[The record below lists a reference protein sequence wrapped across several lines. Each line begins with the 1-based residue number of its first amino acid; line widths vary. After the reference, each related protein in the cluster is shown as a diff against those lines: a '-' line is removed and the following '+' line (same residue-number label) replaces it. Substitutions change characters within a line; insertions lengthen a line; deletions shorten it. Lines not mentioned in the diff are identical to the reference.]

1 MNGNN
6 AVLNLLSVLFAI
18 MMSYFSQILEL
29 NNNTIRK
36 LSLEND
42 TLFTPSGFTFSIWGV
57 IYIGLIVMAGHQLY
71 KTFIGDDDDGL
82 NFKTGPWFIIANV
95 ANALWVVVWLY
106 EYAFLSVILM
116 LIILFSLIK
125 LILINN
131 MERWDAPFKTI
142 AYFWWP
148 ICLYSGWITVATIAN
163 ISSVLVNYKWDG
175 WGLNEVLWANIM
187 IVVAVIINLLMIYT
201 RNMREFAL
209 VGVWAFVG
217 IYFKN
222 IEAIPNVA
230 YVAMAAA
237 ILLFLNIAY
246 HGFLNRKTNPMYKL
260 VNGKPL

>member
-57 IYIGLIVMAGHQLY
+57 IYIGLLVMAGHRLY
-71 KTFIGDDDDGL
+71 KTFKGDDDEGL

-95 ANALWVVVWLY
+95 ANALWVLVWLY

-163 ISSVLVNYKWDG
+163 IASVLVKYKWDG
-175 WGLNEVLWANIM
+175 WGLTEILWANIM

-209 VGVWAFVG
+209 VGVWAFIG

-222 IEAIPNVA
+222 IEATPNVA

-237 ILLFLNIAY
+237 ILLFLNITY

-260 VNGKPL
+260 VNGKAL